1 MPALQN
7 SEPASAPQRQYTAR
21 RFPDC
26 IAPIAKPMRHHTTFR
41 QLEIFEAIARLSSF
55 TRAAEELYLTQ
66 PTVSMQMKKLA
77 DAVGAPLLEQVGKK
91 VMLTEDGRE
100 LAQASREV
108 FAILDRYTMA
118 VAQRRGLEKGRLKL
132 MAITTASYFAPR
144 LLGEFAKLHPGIEVS
159 LRVTNKE
166 QVLASM
172 ADNLDDLYLLGTP
185 PEEIDVV
192 ARPFMDNPI
201 VVLAAPD
208 HPLAGAGPLSLEQLS
223 REPWVMRESG
233 SGTRKA
239 IERLFHDHQ
248 LEIRPRLE
256 LGSNEAIKQ
265 AILAGLGISALSC
278 HALALH
284 QPGQFAVLAVEGFPI
299 QRHWYAVY
307 PAGRQISVVARAFLD
322 FLLGQQALL
331 ACTPTSGM
339 RCCGLDC
346 GEARRESAD

>member
-1 MPALQN
+1 
-7 SEPASAPQRQYTAR
+7 
-21 RFPDC
+21 
-26 IAPIAKPMRHHTTFR
+26 MRHTTFR

-55 TRAAEELYLTQ
+55 TRASEELHLTQ
-66 PTVSMQMKKLA
+66 PTVSMQMKKLT
-77 DAVGAPLLEQVGKK
+77 DIVGAPLVEQVGKK
-91 VMLTEDGRE
+91 VLLTEDGRE
-100 LAQASREV
+100 LAQASREI
-108 FAILDRYTMA
+108 FAILDRYSMS
-118 VAQRRGLEKGRLKL
+118 VAQRRGLEKGKLRL

-144 LLGEFAKLHPGIEVS
+144 LLGEFSKLHPGIDVS

-192 ARPFMDNPI
+192 ATPIMDNPI

-208 HPLAGAGPLSLEQLS
+208 HPLAKKKRLSLKQLAQ
-223 REPWVMRESG
+223 EPWIMREAG

-239 IERLFHDHQ
+239 IEKLFLDQ
-248 LEIRPRLE
+248 GLEIRPRLE

-284 QPGQFAVLAVEGFPI
+284 QPGQFAVLDAVGFPI

-322 FLLGQQALL
+322 FLLSQRGGTACASASDQARCD
-331 ACTPTSGM
+331 AECT
-339 RCCGLDC
+339 
-346 GEARRESAD
+346 SATGIKATRLTTKKRA